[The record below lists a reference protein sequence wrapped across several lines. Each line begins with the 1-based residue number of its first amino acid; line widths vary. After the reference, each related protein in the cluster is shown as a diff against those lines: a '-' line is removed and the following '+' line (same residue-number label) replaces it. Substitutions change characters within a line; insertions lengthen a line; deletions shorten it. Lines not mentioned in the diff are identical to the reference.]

1 MSSLGEIKMNVF
13 KYIYK
18 VFEVHRD
25 SSNYWRKKGAIIGD
39 NCDIHSSARLG
50 TEPYLIK
57 LGSNVRI
64 NAGVNIITHDGGVW
78 VLRNLFSKYKD
89 IDLFKRVK
97 IGNNVHI
104 GTNAV
109 IMPGVEI
116 GDNCIIGVGAI
127 VTKSIPA
134 NSIAVGVPA
143 KVIEDLDL
151 YIQKNEKRFLNTK
164 SLGEREKRKYIEGYF
179 NNQNG

>member
-1 MSSLGEIKMNVF
+1 MNIF
-13 KYIYK
+13 KYICK
-18 VFEVHRD
+18 IFELHRD
-25 SSNYWRKKGAIIGD
+25 SSNYWRKKGAVIGD

-50 TEPYLIK
+50 TEAYLIEI
-57 LGSNVRI
+57 GNNVRI

-78 VLRNLFSKYKD
+78 VLRNLFDKYKD
-89 IDLFKRVK
+89 VDLFKKVK

-127 VTKSIPA
+127 VTKNIPK

-143 KVIEDLDL
+143 KVIENLDM
-151 YIQKNEKRFLNTK
+151 YIQKNKKKFLNTK
-164 SLGEREKRKYIEGYF
+164 SLGANEKRKYVEGYF
-179 NNQNG
+179 RSQNK